1 MTNGVYTLEA
11 IERSPSKGIEE
22 LNRLESMLSKLIDH
36 REYLNVKNRD
46 IIFISADKRVDS
58 SEVGINELD
67 IEAVTFAVDII
78 REVNEG
84 NT

>member
-1 MTNGVYTLEA
+1 MEA

-22 LNRLESMLSKLIDH
+22 VNRLESMLSKLIDH
-36 REYLNVKNRD
+36 REYLNVKNKD

>member
-1 MTNGVYTLEA
+1 LGA

-36 REYLNVKNRD
+36 REYLNVKNKD

>member
-1 MTNGVYTLEA
+1 MEA

>member
-1 MTNGVYTLEA
+1 
-11 IERSPSKGIEE
+11 
-22 LNRLESMLSKLIDH
+22 MLSKLIDH
-36 REYLNVKNRD
+36 REYLNVKNKD

>member
-1 MTNGVYTLEA
+1 MEA

-36 REYLNVKNRD
+36 REYLNVKNKD

-58 SEVGINELD
+58 SEVVNNKELL
-67 IEAVTFAVDII
+67 
-78 REVNEG
+78 
-84 NT
+84 

>member
-1 MTNGVYTLEA
+1 MEA

-36 REYLNVKNRD
+36 REYLNVKNKD